1 MGAGAVSL
9 ELADIQGLFARGYS
23 HLGRAAFLLLGLDG
37 AAANGWLADAL
48 GSVTS
53 ADERP
58 EKRAMNVAFTSSG
71 LERLGVDAATL
82 ALFSNEFASGMTTPH
97 RQRILADAGESA
109 PERWDWGGPATDA
122 VHGVLLL
129 YAAGPAE
136 LAALESEQT
145 EVLGGHGGRVVR
157 RLETNDLDGF
167 EPFGFRDGVSQPL
180 IEGLGK
186 TGPREFTL
194 RAGEFVLGY
203 PNEYGHL
210 TDHPALGRNG
220 SYLVFRQLEQDV
232 RGFWRFLDGAT
243 RREDGSADPG
253 ARERLGAKL
262 VGRWPSGAPLTL
274 APDADNAAL
283 AEENDFRYHEL
294 DARGARCPVAAHI
307 RRANPRDSL
316 DPRPGTDRSLE
327 INRRHRLLRRGR
339 EYGPPLSV
347 EDALERGDD
356 GEPRGLHFICLNAN
370 ISRQFEFV
378 QHTWL
383 NNPKFDGLFDDADP
397 LVGPSEPWGGTFTA
411 PAEGVRERVKNVP
424 RFVTVKGG
432 GYFLLPGMS
441 ALRSL
446 ATQGVPGKTSSP
458 VGS

>member
-1 MGAGAVSL
+1 VGAGAVSL
-9 ELADIQGLFARGYS
+9 ERHDIQGLFARGYS
-23 HLGRAAFLLLGLDG
+23 NLLRAAFLLLELDG
-37 AAANGWLADAL
+37 PAANAWLADVLA
-48 GSVTS
+48 SVTS
-53 ADERP
+53 AEDRP
-58 EKRAMNVAFTSSG
+58 EKRAVNVAFTSSG
-71 LERLGVDAATL
+71 LERLGVDPATL
-82 ALFSNEFASGMTTPH
+82 AQFSNEFGSGMTTPH

-109 PERWDWGGPATDA
+109 PERWDWGGPATDP
-122 VHGVLLL
+122 VHAVLLL
-129 YAAGPAE
+129 YAADPSGLE
-136 LAALESEQT
+136 ALEREQT
-145 EVLGGHGGRVVR
+145 ELLRRHGVHVVR

-180 IEGLGK
+180 VEGLGK
-186 TGPREFTL
+186 TGPAEFTL
-194 RAGEFVLGY
+194 RTGEFVLGY

-210 TDHPALGRNG
+210 TDHPPLGRNG

-232 RGFWRFLDGAT
+232 RGFWRLLDEAT
-243 RREDGSADPG
+243 RKPDGGADPG
-253 ARERLGAKL
+253 ARARLGAKL
-262 VGRWPSGAPLTL
+262 VGRWPSGAPLVL
-274 APDADNAAL
+274 APDADDARL
-283 AEENDFRYHEL
+283 AEENDFRYHAL

-327 INRRHRLLRRGR
+327 LNRRHRLLRRGR

-347 EDALERGDD
+347 EDALQGDDD

-370 ISRQFEFV
+370 IARQFEFV

-411 PAEGVRERVKNVP
+411 PSEAVRERLTNVP
-424 RFVTVKGG
+424 RFITVKGG
-432 GYFLLPGMS
+432 AYFFLPGMS
-441 ALRSL
+441 ALRAL
-446 ATQGVPGKTSSP
+446 AQGEPGKTSSP